1 MAEKADQKPA
11 QLSGGQKQRVAIA
24 RALALQPRI
33 MLFDEVTSALDP
45 ELVEEVLN
53 VMRRLGTETDM
64 TMQLVTVC
72 DQINRPGRSNGPA
85 HQQDKEGLT
94 MKTLKTAVAV
104 LALGMGVS
112 VAPVIAADLEELK
125 EQGFAR
131 IAIANEPPWTM
142 VTTGGEVSGA
152 APDLARA
159 VLNKLGVEDVVAS
172 VSEYGAMIPGVNARR
187 FDMVA
192 AGLFIKPERCEAV
205 LFSQPDLCDAESF
218 MIKAGNP
225 MGLKSFADVASSG
238 AKIGVVG
245 GGTEEKLA
253 VEAGVDRANIVV
265 VPDPQSGAKLLQDG
279 RIDVYALPVLSISDL
294 LKKANDPGLEMF
306 APVENTPIFC
316 AGVAFRKQDAALRDA
331 YDVVLAEMKE
341 NGEFA
346 ASVEPYGYSADA
358 AKQQTRENLCGG
370 PN

>member
-1 MAEKADQKPA
+1 MKPI
-11 QLSGGQKQRVAIA
+11 K
-24 RALALQPRI
+24 
-33 MLFDEVTSALDP
+33 
-45 ELVEEVLN
+45 
-53 VMRRLGTETDM
+53 
-64 TMQLVTVC
+64 
-72 DQINRPGRSNGPA
+72 
-85 HQQDKEGLT
+85 H
-94 MKTLKTAVAV
+94 
-104 LALGMGVS
+104 
-112 VAPVIAADLEELK
+112 VIAAVALGAGLAGLTGMPAVAADLDQLK

-159 VLNKLGVEDVVAS
+159 VLNKMGIEDIVAS
-172 VSEYGAMIPGVNARR
+172 VSEYGAMIPGVQARR

-225 MGLKSFADVASSG
+225 LNLKSFADVASSG

-253 VEAGVDRANIVV
+253 IEAGVDRANIVV

-294 LKKANDPGLEMF
+294 LKKSKDPSLAMF

-316 AGVAFRKQDAALRDA
+316 AGVAFRKQDGALRDA
-331 YDVVLAEMKE
+331 YDVALAEIKAS
-341 NGEFA
+341 GEFA
-346 ASVEPYGYSADA
+346 AIIEPYGYSADA
-358 AKQQTRENLCGG
+358 AMQQTRENLCGG
-370 PN
+370 AN

>member
-1 MAEKADQKPA
+1 MKPI
-11 QLSGGQKQRVAIA
+11 K
-24 RALALQPRI
+24 
-33 MLFDEVTSALDP
+33 
-45 ELVEEVLN
+45 
-53 VMRRLGTETDM
+53 
-64 TMQLVTVC
+64 
-72 DQINRPGRSNGPA
+72 
-85 HQQDKEGLT
+85 H
-94 MKTLKTAVAV
+94 
-104 LALGMGVS
+104 
-112 VAPVIAADLEELK
+112 VIAAVALGAGLAGLTGMPAVAADLDQLK

-159 VLNKLGVEDVVAS
+159 VLNKMGIKEIVAS
-172 VSEYGAMIPGVNARR
+172 VSEYGAMIPGVQARR

-225 MGLKSFADVASSG
+225 LNLKSFADVASSG

-253 VEAGVDRANIVV
+253 IEAGVDRANIVV

-294 LKKANDPGLEMF
+294 LKKAEDPSLAMF
-306 APVENTPIFC
+306 APVESTPIFC
-316 AGVAFRKQDAALRDA
+316 AGVAFRKQDGALRDA
-331 YDVVLAEMKE
+331 YDVALAEIKAS
-341 NGEFA
+341 GEFA
-346 ASVEPYGYSADA
+346 AIIEPYGYSADA
-358 AKQQTRENLCGG
+358 AMQQTRENLCGG
-370 PN
+370 AN

>member
-1 MAEKADQKPA
+1 MKPI
-11 QLSGGQKQRVAIA
+11 K
-24 RALALQPRI
+24 
-33 MLFDEVTSALDP
+33 
-45 ELVEEVLN
+45 
-53 VMRRLGTETDM
+53 
-64 TMQLVTVC
+64 
-72 DQINRPGRSNGPA
+72 
-85 HQQDKEGLT
+85 H
-94 MKTLKTAVAV
+94 
-104 LALGMGVS
+104 
-112 VAPVIAADLEELK
+112 VIAAVALGVGLTGLTGMPAVAADLTQLK

-159 VLNKLGVEDVVAS
+159 VLNKMGIEDIVAS
-172 VSEYGAMIPGVNARR
+172 VSEYGAMIPGVQARR

-225 MGLKSFADVASSG
+225 LNLKSFADVASSG

-253 VEAGVDRANIVV
+253 IEAGVDRANIVV

-294 LKKANDPGLEMF
+294 LKKAEDPSLAMF

-316 AGVAFRKQDAALRDA
+316 AGVAFRKQDGALRDA
-331 YDVVLAEMKE
+331 YDVALAEIKAS
-341 NGEFA
+341 GEFA
-346 ASVEPYGYSADA
+346 AIIEPYGYSADA
-358 AKQQTRENLCGG
+358 AMQQTRENLCGG
-370 PN
+370 AN

>member
-1 MAEKADQKPA
+1 MKP
-11 QLSGGQKQRVAIA
+11 
-24 RALALQPRI
+24 
-33 MLFDEVTSALDP
+33 
-45 ELVEEVLN
+45 
-53 VMRRLGTETDM
+53 
-64 TMQLVTVC
+64 
-72 DQINRPGRSNGPA
+72 
-85 HQQDKEGLT
+85 
-94 MKTLKTAVAV
+94 MKH
-104 LALGMGVS
+104 
-112 VAPVIAADLEELK
+112 VIAAVALGVGLVGVTGMPASAADLDELK

-159 VLNKLGVEDVVAS
+159 VLNKMGVEDVVAS
-172 VSEYGAMIPGVNARR
+172 VSEYGAMIPGVQARR

-225 MGLKSFADVASSG
+225 LNLKSFADVASSG

-253 VEAGVDRANIVV
+253 IEAGVDRANIVV

-294 LKKANDPGLEMF
+294 LKKAEDPSLAMF

-316 AGVAFRKQDAALRDA
+316 AGVAFRKQDGALRDA
-331 YDVVLAEMKE
+331 YDVALAEMKAS
-341 NGEFA
+341 GEFA
-346 ASVEPYGYSADA
+346 AIIEPYGYSADA
-358 AKQQTRENLCGG
+358 AMQQTRENLCGG
-370 PN
+370 AN

>member
-1 MAEKADQKPA
+1 MKP
-11 QLSGGQKQRVAIA
+11 
-24 RALALQPRI
+24 
-33 MLFDEVTSALDP
+33 
-45 ELVEEVLN
+45 
-53 VMRRLGTETDM
+53 
-64 TMQLVTVC
+64 
-72 DQINRPGRSNGPA
+72 
-85 HQQDKEGLT
+85 
-94 MKTLKTAVAV
+94 MKH
-104 LALGMGVS
+104 
-112 VAPVIAADLEELK
+112 VIAAVALAVGLVGVTGMSASAADLDELK

-159 VLNKLGVEDVVAS
+159 VLNKMGVEDVVAS
-172 VSEYGAMIPGVNARR
+172 VSEYGAMIPGVQARR

-225 MGLKSFADVASSG
+225 LNLKSFADVASSG

-253 VEAGVDRANIVV
+253 IEAGVDRANIVV

-294 LKKANDPGLEMF
+294 LKKAEDSSLAMF

-316 AGVAFRKQDAALRDA
+316 AGVAFRKQDGALRDA
-331 YDVVLAEMKE
+331 YDVALAEMKAS
-341 NGEFA
+341 GEFA
-346 ASVEPYGYSADA
+346 AIIEPYGYSADA
-358 AKQQTRENLCGG
+358 AMQQTRENLCGG
-370 PN
+370 AN

>member
-1 MAEKADQKPA
+1 MKPI
-11 QLSGGQKQRVAIA
+11 KHVIA
-24 RALALQPRI
+24 ALALGAG
-33 MLFDEVTSALDP
+33 LA
-45 ELVEEVLN
+45 
-53 VMRRLGTETDM
+53 
-64 TMQLVTVC
+64 
-72 DQINRPGRSNGPA
+72 
-85 HQQDKEGLT
+85 GLT
-94 MKTLKTAVAV
+94 GMPAV
-104 LALGMGVS
+104 
-112 VAPVIAADLEELK
+112 AADLDQLK

-159 VLNKLGVEDVVAS
+159 VLNKMGIKEIVAS
-172 VSEYGAMIPGVNARR
+172 VSEYGAMIPGVQARR

-225 MGLKSFADVASSG
+225 LNLKSFADVASSG

-253 VEAGVDRANIVV
+253 IEAGVDRANIVV

-294 LKKANDPGLEMF
+294 LKKAEDPSLAMF
-306 APVENTPIFC
+306 APVESTPIFC
-316 AGVAFRKQDAALRDA
+316 AGVAFRKQDGALRDA
-331 YDVVLAEMKE
+331 YDVALAEIKAS
-341 NGEFA
+341 GEFA
-346 ASVEPYGYSADA
+346 AIIEPYGYSADA
-358 AKQQTRENLCGG
+358 AMQQTRENLCGG
-370 PN
+370 AN

>member
-1 MAEKADQKPA
+1 MKPI
-11 QLSGGQKQRVAIA
+11 K
-24 RALALQPRI
+24 
-33 MLFDEVTSALDP
+33 
-45 ELVEEVLN
+45 
-53 VMRRLGTETDM
+53 
-64 TMQLVTVC
+64 
-72 DQINRPGRSNGPA
+72 
-85 HQQDKEGLT
+85 H
-94 MKTLKTAVAV
+94 
-104 LALGMGVS
+104 
-112 VAPVIAADLEELK
+112 VIAAVALGAGLAGLTGMPAVAADLTQLK

-159 VLNKLGVEDVVAS
+159 VLNKMGVEDIVAS
-172 VSEYGAMIPGVNARR
+172 VSEYGAMIPGVQARR

-225 MGLKSFADVASSG
+225 LNLKSFADVASSG

-253 VEAGVDRANIVV
+253 IEAGVDRANIVV

-294 LKKANDPGLEMF
+294 LKKAEDPSLAMF

-316 AGVAFRKQDAALRDA
+316 AGVAFRKQDGALRDA
-331 YDVVLAEMKE
+331 YDVALAEIKAS
-341 NGEFA
+341 GEFA
-346 ASVEPYGYSADA
+346 AIIEPYGYSADA
-358 AKQQTRENLCGG
+358 AMQQTRENLCGG
-370 PN
+370 AN

>member
-1 MAEKADQKPA
+1 MKP
-11 QLSGGQKQRVAIA
+11 
-24 RALALQPRI
+24 
-33 MLFDEVTSALDP
+33 
-45 ELVEEVLN
+45 
-53 VMRRLGTETDM
+53 
-64 TMQLVTVC
+64 
-72 DQINRPGRSNGPA
+72 
-85 HQQDKEGLT
+85 
-94 MKTLKTAVAV
+94 MKH
-104 LALGMGVS
+104 
-112 VAPVIAADLEELK
+112 VIAAVALGVGLVGVTGMPASAADLDELK

-159 VLNKLGVEDVVAS
+159 VLNKMGVEDVVAS
-172 VSEYGAMIPGVNARR
+172 VSEYGAMIPGVQARR

-225 MGLKSFADVASSG
+225 LNLKSFADVASSG

-253 VEAGVDRANIVV
+253 IEAGVDRANIVV

-294 LKKANDPGLEMF
+294 LKKAEDSSLAMF

-316 AGVAFRKQDAALRDA
+316 AGVAFRKQDGALRDA
-331 YDVVLAEMKE
+331 YDVALAEMKAS
-341 NGEFA
+341 GEFA
-346 ASVEPYGYSADA
+346 AIIEPYGYSADA
-358 AKQQTRENLCGG
+358 AMQQTRENLCGG
-370 PN
+370 AN

>member
-1 MAEKADQKPA
+1 
-11 QLSGGQKQRVAIA
+11 
-24 RALALQPRI
+24 
-33 MLFDEVTSALDP
+33 
-45 ELVEEVLN
+45 
-53 VMRRLGTETDM
+53 
-64 TMQLVTVC
+64 
-72 DQINRPGRSNGPA
+72 
-85 HQQDKEGLT
+85 
-94 MKTLKTAVAV
+94 
-104 LALGMGVS
+104 
-112 VAPVIAADLEELK
+112 
-125 EQGFAR
+125 
-131 IAIANEPPWTM
+131 M

-159 VLNKLGVEDVVAS
+159 VLNKMGVEDIVAS
-172 VSEYGAMIPGVNARR
+172 VSEYGAMIPGVQARR

-225 MGLKSFADVASSG
+225 LNLKSFADVASSG

-253 VEAGVDRANIVV
+253 IEAGVDRANIVV

-294 LKKANDPGLEMF
+294 LKKAEDPSLAMF

-316 AGVAFRKQDAALRDA
+316 AGVAFRKQDGALRDA
-331 YDVVLAEMKE
+331 YDVALTEMKAS
-341 NGEFA
+341 GEFA
-346 ASVEPYGYSADA
+346 AIIEPYGYSADA
-358 AKQQTRENLCGG
+358 AMQQTRENLCGG
-370 PN
+370 AN

>member
-1 MAEKADQKPA
+1 MKPI
-11 QLSGGQKQRVAIA
+11 KHVIA
-24 RALALQPRI
+24 ALALGAG
-33 MLFDEVTSALDP
+33 LA
-45 ELVEEVLN
+45 
-53 VMRRLGTETDM
+53 
-64 TMQLVTVC
+64 
-72 DQINRPGRSNGPA
+72 
-85 HQQDKEGLT
+85 GLT
-94 MKTLKTAVAV
+94 GMPAV
-104 LALGMGVS
+104 
-112 VAPVIAADLEELK
+112 AADLTQLK

-159 VLNKLGVEDVVAS
+159 VLNKMGIKEIVAS
-172 VSEYGAMIPGVNARR
+172 VSEYGAMIPGVQARR

-225 MGLKSFADVASSG
+225 LNLKSFADVASSG

-253 VEAGVDRANIVV
+253 IEAGVDRANIVV

-294 LKKANDPGLEMF
+294 LKKAEDPSLAMF

-316 AGVAFRKQDAALRDA
+316 AGVAFRKQDGALRDA
-331 YDVVLAEMKE
+331 YDVALAEIKAS
-341 NGEFA
+341 GEFA
-346 ASVEPYGYSADA
+346 AIIEPYGYSADA
-358 AKQQTRENLCGG
+358 AMQQTRENLCGG
-370 PN
+370 AN

>member
-1 MAEKADQKPA
+1 
-11 QLSGGQKQRVAIA
+11 
-24 RALALQPRI
+24 
-33 MLFDEVTSALDP
+33 
-45 ELVEEVLN
+45 
-53 VMRRLGTETDM
+53 
-64 TMQLVTVC
+64 
-72 DQINRPGRSNGPA
+72 
-85 HQQDKEGLT
+85 
-94 MKTLKTAVAV
+94 MKTIKH
-104 LALGMGVS
+104 
-112 VAPVIAADLEELK
+112 VIAAVALGVGLAGLTGMPAVAADLDQLK

-159 VLNKLGVEDVVAS
+159 VMNKMGVEDIVAS
-172 VSEYGAMIPGVNARR
+172 VSEYGAMIPGVQARR

-225 MGLKSFADVASSG
+225 LNLKSFADVASSG

-253 VEAGVDRANIVV
+253 IEAGVDRANIVV

-294 LKKANDPGLEMF
+294 LKKAKDPSLAMF

-316 AGVAFRKQDAALRDA
+316 AGVAFRKQDGALRDA
-331 YDVVLAEMKE
+331 YDVALAEMKAS
-341 NGEFA
+341 GEFA
-346 ASVEPYGYSADA
+346 AIIEPYGYSADA
-358 AKQQTRENLCGG
+358 AMQQTRENLCGG
-370 PN
+370 AN

>member
-1 MAEKADQKPA
+1 MKPIKHVIA
-11 QLSGGQKQRVAIA
+11 VVALGA
-24 RALALQPRI
+24 GLA
-33 MLFDEVTSALDP
+33 
-45 ELVEEVLN
+45 
-53 VMRRLGTETDM
+53 
-64 TMQLVTVC
+64 
-72 DQINRPGRSNGPA
+72 
-85 HQQDKEGLT
+85 GLT
-94 MKTLKTAVAV
+94 GMPAV
-104 LALGMGVS
+104 
-112 VAPVIAADLEELK
+112 AADLDQLK

-159 VLNKLGVEDVVAS
+159 VLNKMGIKEIVAS
-172 VSEYGAMIPGVNARR
+172 VSEYGAMIPGVQARR

-225 MGLKSFADVASSG
+225 LNLKSFADVASSG

-253 VEAGVDRANIVV
+253 IEAGVDRANIVV

-294 LKKANDPGLEMF
+294 LKKAEDPSLAMF
-306 APVENTPIFC
+306 APVESTPIFC
-316 AGVAFRKQDAALRDA
+316 AGVAFRKQDGALRDA
-331 YDVVLAEMKE
+331 YDVALAEIKAS
-341 NGEFA
+341 GEFA
-346 ASVEPYGYSADA
+346 AIIEPYGYSADA
-358 AKQQTRENLCGG
+358 AMQQTRENLCGG
-370 PN
+370 AN